1 MSKCTESEGQRVGT
15 GSIFFHPGEELGWL
29 ILEEGGG
36 GTGILSLEA
45 GIS

>member
-15 GSIFFHPGEELGWL
+15 GSNFFHPGEELGWL

-36 GTGILSLEA
+36 GGTGIFLEA